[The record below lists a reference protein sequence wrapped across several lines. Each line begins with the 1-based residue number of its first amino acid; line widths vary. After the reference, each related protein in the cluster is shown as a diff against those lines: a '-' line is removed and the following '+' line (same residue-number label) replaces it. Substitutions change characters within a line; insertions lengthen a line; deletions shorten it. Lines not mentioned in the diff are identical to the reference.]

1 MAEANPKNI
10 SNIPNTVNNV
20 QNVQIMQNNQSLNI
34 PVQTEGGNVDAILQN
49 IIAERNALRT
59 QNLSLWNIIEKQRT
73 MIQKLQNQIA
83 LLQSQKRKGSKHSDK
98 PLIPEEGKDKK
109 SIHHPLPEIPMN
121 SSRQV
126 PENGPPPPQRGTSNY
141 VTQQRAST
149 NSTTQ
154 NPLGTLLNEKYIRKG
169 SAPNIK
175 DHETIYDMKN
185 RVRSNSENAVNED
198 ALMGNMSNYEMGIDN
213 VNDTESDDDGEDR
226 PVRTDSNGTYAPPH
240 PERLSSNKGIKS
252 KQPKTSSTLSI
263 PIQID
268 TVRVKVV
275 GSLIKINEKG
285 KEMVSFII
293 LISKL
298 NSIGN
303 EENEKI
309 EKTYVDFVQLD
320 TKLRT
325 QAENKILVTKMGK
338 LPDKNLFN
346 SNSPTKRDQRKIE
359 LELYLQNLISVFK
372 NNKELETFL
381 TTNVVETQVNSVKS
395 EKMAQSTKEG
405 YLIKKGKNFGGWK
418 TRYFVLA
425 DNILSYYDS
434 FGGNF
439 GGTIKLKH
447 SQVISLPD
455 EANDYRHG
463 FMIMEY
469 RKQNVDGNNE
479 KVSGKHILCA
489 ENDEERDEWI
499 IAIGQAIETVSQDP
513 NEQGDSEKNS
523 INNVERANNE
533 NVYDSMDDMDESQ
546 PNSNFSSNNSLQNG
560 YQNQMYIPTQ
570 PMPIGMKNKQ
580 QSISNSQSSS
590 YSEFD
595 FQKSG
600 DFVDENE
607 RLMQQVVEPPFGIST
622 PSSQNSTPPSQ
633 KKSKKP
639 KEEKKKR
646 LWGRNKS
653 KQNDNSK
660 TGSKRLVFGLSLA
673 EAIAASKIKANY
685 ELPAVVYRCIEYLDA
700 NDAQNEEGIYRLS
713 GSASTIQALKDRF
726 NNEGDYDLL
735 NADEYYDIHA
745 VAGLLKL
752 FLRELTEPILTR
764 DLQPKFL
771 HIPEL
776 ESRNQKIYEL
786 ANLISLLPLENYT
799 LLRCLSAHLVRIV
812 QNSNVNKMTLHNV
825 TIVFSPTLNIPAGV
839 FMLLLSEFQIIFC
852 WTNQQQLQQQ
862 LIPDEEQ
869 QKLYMAQHQQQ
880 QQQMR
885 MQQQQQ
891 MYSPKLQTKTISANN
906 IQSLGNNN
914 QNQSIS
920 NMPHSKT
927 MPLMQNLSAYNVSNG
942 SSNSNISQDSLPPK
956 AFNSQ
961 INKIQAEHSN
971 RNSVSYMDG
980 LPEHMK
986 LNEMMAMKKGQ
997 KLENSHEY
1005 DDGIEIL
1012 EIVDS
1017 SGEE

>member
-1 MAEANPKNI
+1 MTEANQNNI
-10 SNIPNTVNNV
+10 NNV
-20 QNVQIMQNNQSLNI
+20 NGVTSNNIQVIQNNQALNVPI
-34 PVQTEGGNVDAILQN
+34 QGGNIDAILQN
-49 IIAERNALRT
+49 IIAERDALRT

-83 LLQSQKRKGSKHSDK
+83 VMQSQKRKGSKHSEK
-98 PLIPEEGKDKK
+98 PIITEDTKDKK
-109 SIHHPLPEIPMN
+109 GAHHPLPDIPIN
-121 SSRQV
+121 NLRV
-126 PENGPPPPQRGTSNY
+126 PDGTPPPPQRGTSFAS
-141 VTQQRAST
+141 QQRT
-149 NSTTQ
+149 NSTSSSQ
-154 NPLGTLLNEKYIRKG
+154 NPMGTLLNEKYVRKG

-175 DHETIYDMKN
+175 DHEAIYDLKT
-185 RVRSNSENAVNED
+185 RIRSNSENAAIEETVV
-198 ALMGNMSNYEMGIDN
+198 GNYEMGVES
-213 VNDTESDDDGEDR
+213 VNDTDANIEDR
-226 PVRTDSNGTYAPPH
+226 PLRTDSNGTYAPPH
-240 PERLSSNKGIKS
+240 PERLSSNKVNKN
-252 KQPKTSSTLSI
+252 KQPKTSSSLSI
-263 PIQID
+263 PIQVD
-268 TVRVKVV
+268 TIRVKVV
-275 GSLIKINEKG
+275 GSLIKINDKG
-285 KEMVSFII
+285 KEIVSFII

-298 NSIGN
+298 NNNGN

-309 EKTYVDFVQLD
+309 EKTYNDFVQLD
-320 TKLRT
+320 TKLRN
-325 QAENKILVTKMGK
+325 QNDKILLAKIGK
-338 LPDKNLFN
+338 LPDKSLFN

-359 LELYLQNLISVFK
+359 LELYLQNLISTFK
-372 NNKELETFL
+372 NNIDIETFL
-381 TTNVVETQVNSVKS
+381 STNIVESQINPMHN
-395 EKMAQSTKEG
+395 EKMGQSTKEG

-418 TRYFVLA
+418 TRYFILA

-434 FGGNF
+434 LGGNY
-439 GGTIKLKH
+439 GGTIKLKN

-469 RKQNVDGNNE
+469 RKQNMEGSNE
-479 KVSGKHILCA
+479 KMSGKHILCA

-499 IAIGQAIETVSQDP
+499 IAIGQAIESVSQDS
-513 NEQGDSEKNS
+513 NELIDSENNS
-523 INNVERANNE
+523 INNNVERANNE
-533 NVYDSMDDMDESQ
+533 NIYESVDDVDESQ
-546 PNSNFSSNNSLQNG
+546 PNSNFSSTNSLQNG
-560 YQNQMYIPTQ
+560 YQNQMYIPAQ
-570 PMPIGMKNKQ
+570 PMPISMKNKQ
-580 QSISNSQSSS
+580 QSVSNSQSSS

-622 PSSQNSTPPSQ
+622 QSSNTTPSYQ

-646 LWGRNKS
+646 LWGRNKN
-653 KQNDNSK
+653 KQNENGKS
-660 TGSKRLVFGLSLA
+660 GSKRLVFGLSLA

-764 DLQPKFL
+764 ELQPKFL

-812 QNSNVNKMTLHNV
+812 QNSSVNKMTLHNV

-869 QKLYMAQHQQQ
+869 KLYMAQQYQQ

-891 MYSPKLQTKTISANN
+891 QMYSPKLQNKPISANN
-906 IQSLGNNN
+906 IQNLGNPTANS
-914 QNQSIS
+914 QNQIIS

-927 MPLMQNLSAYNVSNG
+927 MPLMQNLSSYNNLSNG
-942 SSNSNISQDSLPPK
+942 SSNSSLSQDALPPK
-956 AFNSQ
+956 AFNPQ
-961 INKIQAEHSN
+961 INKIQSEHSNHNN

-997 KLENSHEY
+997 KLENTHEY
-1005 DDGIEIL
+1005 DGVEVL
-1012 EIVDS
+1012 KVDDNS
-1017 SGEE
+1017 NE